1 MLCEASWLWE
11 FIQQPTPAP
20 SPPSIAWDEYDKLLK
35 TFKTNDWTKM
45 GDWLR
50 VYNAT
55 VVVPFIETLT
65 KMTEQ
70 YYLNKID
77 VSKDGGSI
85 PGIWMRHVLNKVL
98 PKKKKEDWVIFT
110 RNRLPLCRDK
120 REKPQHCNC
129 NGALKCCEKCHL
141 YLQVLQKCE
150 CEKTVVYR
158 LLRVDQ
164 PKFSEGIM
172 KQGTGQLM
180 KCHVVKTCW
189 LWMISFLIKSE
200 WQNFSWVQEE
210 LRNTRCEVDKTP

>member
-98 PKKKKEDWVIFT
+98 PKKKRKIE
-110 RNRLPLCRDK
+110 
-120 REKPQHCNC
+120 
-129 NGALKCCEKCHL
+129 L
-141 YLQVLQKCE
+141 YLPGTVCHYVE
-150 CEKTVVYR
+150 INEKNLSTVIATV
-158 LLRVDQ
+158 
-164 PKFSEGIM
+164 PWN
-172 KQGTGQLM
+172 
-180 KCHVVKTCW
+180 VVKNVTYICR
-189 LWMISFLIKSE
+189 FYKSVSVKR
-200 WQNFSWVQEE
+200 Q
-210 LRNTRCEVDKTP
+210 